1 MVSRRK
7 NESPP
12 IEVRQFTRSE
22 IDRGITKLR
31 RRIDDVRGLDPNK
44 VSFNDARVNNVISN
58 IRETIREVFGPR
70 SPEFEEHKY
79 HEIRHTIFFQVDHWG
94 ERSYDDDPQRE
105 FAAGIPQTINMLE
118 GLIARLEEKRE
129 DALPDVP
136 PEIPLR
142 STVTGSRRVFIVHG
156 RDDSAKET
164 VARFLEKL
172 DLQPI
177 ILHEQPNKGRTIIE
191 KFETN
196 ADVDFAVILLTPDD
210 AGYPADQ
217 PQQARPRARQNVILE
232 LGYFVGRIGRERVC
246 ALHKGGIEIPS
257 DFEGVVYVSMD
268 DPQGWRLSLAREI
281 KAAGIEV
288 DLNRAM

>member
-1 MVSRRK
+1 MATRRK
-7 NESPP
+7 NDPPP

-31 RRIDDVRGLDPNK
+31 RRIDEVRGLQTASFDDP
-44 VSFNDARVNNVISN
+44 RVYTATSN
-58 IRETIREVFGPR
+58 IPDTIRDVFGPR
-70 SPEFEEHKY
+70 SPEFDEHQY
-79 HEIRHTIFFQVDHWG
+79 HRISHGAEFINQGRDHSQANFLAGIQHTIG
-94 ERSYDDDPQRE
+94 
-105 FAAGIPQTINMLE
+105 MLE
-118 GLIARLEEKRE
+118 GLVARLEEKRE

-136 PEIPLR
+136 PAIPPR
-142 STVTGSRRVFIVHG
+142 SAPTGSRRVFIVHG

-172 DLQPI
+172 DLEPI

-191 KFETN
+191 KFETH
-196 ADVDFAVILLTPDD
+196 ADVDFAAILLTPDD
-210 AGYPADQ
+210 VGYPAEQ
-217 PQQARPRARQNVILE
+217 EQQAKPRARQNVILE
-232 LGYFVGRIGRERVC
+232 LGYFVGRIGRDRVC
-246 ALHKGGIEIPS
+246 ALYKGGVEIPS

-268 DPQGWRLSLAREI
+268 DPQSWRLSLAREI